1 MPPPSYEVR
10 RPNSEPSASGHS
22 RGRHLSNTSLHARLV
37 GNISLAIN
45 ILINI
50 NIDLD
55 GNINI
60 NLINQYLAINIT

>member
-1 MPPPSYEVR
+1 VGWRIEVLIEGLLAAE
-10 RPNSEPSASGHS
+10 RPVALVALVYRSVGW
-22 RGRHLSNTSLHARLV
+22 GRLV

>member
-1 MPPPSYEVR
+1 MSLMIYNIEKAFVIGARFGSYTTT
-10 RPNSEPSASGHS
+10 ATDG
-22 RGRHLSNTSLHARLV
+22 LCRLV
-37 GNISLAIN
+37 GNIGLAIN

-50 NIDLD
+50 NINLD

>member
-1 MPPPSYEVR
+1 MESEQRELDPALPAAERLGR
-10 RPNSEPSASGHS
+10 R
-22 RGRHLSNTSLHARLV
+22 RLV